1 MSPSRPCPLEP
12 DVLAAQRSGEW
23 RPSLRR
29 HAESCPP
36 CADALLASAY
46 LGALAADAG
55 ARALERGS
63 LPDASRLLW
72 RARLRQ
78 RGDQAAGAA
87 ARATWPIRLLN
98 RVTAAAGA
106 AFAGAVLT
114 HQGPRLAEWLAS
126 LRRSAALEN
135 APPAAS
141 PEALALAAGGLLFAV
156 LLFAL
161 YSAWAEE

>member
-1 MSPSRPCPLEP
+1 MSRPRPCPLEP
-12 DVLAAQRSGEW
+12 EVLAARRTGEW
-23 RPSLRR
+23 PPAVRR
-29 HAESCPP
+29 HAESCPV
-36 CADALLASAY
+36 CADGLLAAAY
-46 LGALAADAG
+46 FGSLAADAE
-55 ARALERGS
+55 ARARQRGS

-78 RGDQAAGAA
+78 RADEAAGAA
-87 ARATWPIRLLN
+87 ARATWSIRLLN

-106 AFAGAVLT
+106 AVAGAVLA
-114 HQGPRLAEWLAS
+114 HQGPRLAGWLAS
-126 LRRSAALEN
+126 LRRSAAIDN
-135 APPAAS
+135 GPPVAS